1 MTGVQIQVGV
11 DQAIELRM
19 DKQESVLA
27 RAVQHLD
34 GVLAITIIV
43 SDMGTATIGAARDI
57 LVLHAK
63 KSMLGALTFFL

>member
-11 DQAIELRM
+11 DQVIELRT

-43 SDMGTATIGAARDI
+43 SDMGTATIDAARDI

-63 KSMLGALTFFL
+63 KVC